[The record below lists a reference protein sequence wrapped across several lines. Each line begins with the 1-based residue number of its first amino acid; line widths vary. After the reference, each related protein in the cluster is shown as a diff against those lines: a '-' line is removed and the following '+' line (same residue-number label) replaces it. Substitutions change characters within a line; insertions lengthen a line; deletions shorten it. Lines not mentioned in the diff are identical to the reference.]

1 VSLQAARP
9 TAGQLRHELERL
21 VLADLLG
28 PAGGEEEE
36 VDEANVRER
45 YLVGMLAP
53 LGVMLQPDEQ
63 DELATAQEGDMAEGR
78 AEPIA
83 PPTAS
88 PVPASCG
95 LTCCVDGAV
104 TELRVEARWGQYRR
118 LAPEHPTP
126 GGPTLVWRRFPMGGT
141 RIVRLHEGGGLR
153 TFSPDP
159 RLPGVVIRCRARR
172 VGGDW
177 LVTLFLV
184 NGQPDPPRLRDH
196 AWLFQ
201 VELSVTGVEG
211 GSPFL
216 RRPQFVTEND
226 PEARRLAMAYRD
238 QVEFASGHGIATH
251 VDIDAEDPRRA
262 TRVSTASAPRFE
274 VARTDPPTLEEE
286 PALAAVDLDMR
297 SLATAPPA
305 ELSRRLLPLVEAYDG
320 WIARQAARVGDRA
333 ARLEGHEAA
342 AADTLAL
349 CRQASRRMRAGID
362 LLASSPQ
369 AADAFRFANEAM
381 WRQRIRSRVAERRRR
396 GEQGTPEALQ
406 TEEDR
411 LANRTWRP
419 FQLAFVL
426 LCLPGVSDPAHRE
439 RSEESGL
446 ADLLWFPTG
455 GGKTEAYLL
464 LTAYVLALRR
474 LQGSAHGL
482 DARDGVAV
490 IMRYTLRLLT
500 VQQFQRAA
508 ALLCACEAIRME
520 TLARGDGRWGE
531 LPFRLGLWVGMRTTP
546 NWTDDARRWVEQ
558 QRGATGWRGGGS
570 GSPAQLTFCP
580 WCGSAILPGQHVK
593 VDLDRGR
600 TLLYCGDDLGRCPFT
615 ERQRPGEGLPVVVVD
630 EEVYRLLPGLVIGTV
645 DKFAQMPWVGQS
657 SALFGRVSRRCE
669 RHGYVWPD
677 DDHPGHHPRKG
688 ALPAA
693 QVVDVPAVRP
703 PDLIIQD
710 ELHLITGPLGSL
722 VGLYEAAVDRL
733 CEIEIDGRRH
743 RPKVIAS
750 TATTRRSAEQ
760 THALFLRDVE
770 VFPPQGLDM
779 RDSFFA
785 RQRPVTDE
793 TYGRCYLGIC
803 AHGRRFKTV
812 LIRVYVALL
821 GASQRLYDLH
831 GLDADGWMTLVGY
844 FNSIRELAGMRRLV
858 EDDIRTRLG
867 RIVSRGLGVRKM
879 LTIEELT
886 SRRSSDDIP
895 RVLERLATPFGT
907 DPRPPDVVVA
917 TNMISVGVD
926 VPRLGIM
933 AVAGQPTSTSEY
945 IQATSRVGRASPG
958 LVVTVYNWARAR
970 DLSHYEAFDYYHAT
984 FYRQVEA
991 ASVTPFAHRALD
1003 RGLTGVMASL
1013 LRHDRRAWNLNA
1025 GARSVDTHDP
1035 AAVAVVAALAR
1046 HAALATSDVE
1056 LGAQVRAMAQQ
1067 RLDLWQQEE
1076 AAKPQLAYRRKGPDS
1091 VPLLQEPGLV
1101 RWNHWTCPTSLRDV
1115 EPEINL
1121 QLLRNSDLGE
1131 ASAPPFDFTE
1141 PSDDSAENA

>member
-1 VSLQAARP
+1 VTLQAARP
-9 TAGQLRHELERL
+9 TPGQLRDELERL

-36 VDEANVRER
+36 VDEDRVRER

-53 LGVMLQPDEQ
+53 LGVTLQADEQ
-63 DELATAQEGDMAEGR
+63 DELATAQEGELEEGR

-83 PPTAS
+83 PGTAS

-104 TELRVEARWGQYRR
+104 TELRVEAHWGRYRR
-118 LAPEHPTP
+118 LPPEHRTP
-126 GGPTLVWRRFPMGGT
+126 DGPSLVWKRSAMGGAET
-141 RIVRLHEGGGLR
+141 VRLREGRLH
-153 TFSPDP
+153 TFEPDP
-159 RLPGVVIRCRARR
+159 EQPGVVVRGRARR
-172 VGGDW
+172 VDGDW

-184 NGQPDPPRLRDH
+184 NGQPDPPQLRDH

-201 VELSVTGVEG
+201 VELVVSGVDG

-216 RRPQFVTEND
+216 RRPQAIIEDD
-226 PEARRLAMAYRD
+226 PEARRLALAYRD
-238 QVEFASGHGIATH
+238 QVEFAAGHGIATH
-251 VDIDAEDPRRA
+251 VEVDPRDPRRA
-262 TRVSTASAPRFE
+262 MRVRTAAAPQYE
-274 VARTDPPTLEEE
+274 VARTDPPTVDEE
-286 PALAAVDLDMR
+286 PALAAADLDMR
-297 SLATAPPA
+297 SLATAPQSELPA
-305 ELSRRLLPLVEAYDG
+305 RLRSLVDAYDG
-320 WIARQAARVGDRA
+320 WIERQAARVGDPA

-342 AADTLAL
+342 AADALAL
-349 CRQASRRMRAGID
+349 CRRAVGRMRAGVE
-362 LLASSPQ
+362 LLATDGRSG
-369 AADAFRFANEAM
+369 DAFRFANEAM
-381 WRQRIRSRVAERRRR
+381 WRQRVRSRVAERRRK
-396 GEQGTPEALQ
+396 GDQGLPEALEA
-406 TEEDR
+406 EEDR
-411 LANRTWRP
+411 PENRTWRP

-426 LCLPGVSDPAHRE
+426 LCLPGVSDPTHPE

-474 LQGSAHGL
+474 LQSAPHGL
-482 DARDGVAV
+482 EAGDGVAV
-490 IMRYTLRLLT
+490 VMRYTLRLLT

-508 ALLCACEAIRME
+508 ALLCACETIRAAA
-520 TLARGDGRWGE
+520 LARGDRRWGE
-531 LPFRLGLWVGMRTTP
+531 LPFRIGLWVGRRTTP
-546 NWTDDARRWVEQ
+546 NWTEEAARWVAQ
-558 QRGATGWRGGGS
+558 QRGAAGWRGGGI

-580 WCGSAILPGQHVK
+580 WCGSAMQPGQHVR
-593 VDLDRGR
+593 VDPDRGR
-600 TLLYCGDDLGRCPFT
+600 TLLFCGDALGRCPFT

-630 EEVYRLLPGLVIGTV
+630 EEVYRLLPGLLIGTV

-677 DDHPGHHPRKG
+677 DEHTGFHPRRG
-688 ALPAA
+688 SLPPA
-693 QVVDVPAVRP
+693 QVIEVAPLRP

-722 VGLYEAAVDRL
+722 VGLYETAVERL
-733 CEIEIDGRRH
+733 CELEVGGRRY

-750 TATTRRSAEQ
+750 TATIRRSAQQ
-760 THALFLRDVE
+760 THALFLRGVD
-770 VFPPQGLDM
+770 VFPPQGLDVE
-779 RDSFFA
+779 DSFFA
-785 RQRPVTDE
+785 RQRRVTDE
-793 TYGRCYLGIC
+793 SFGRRYVGVC
-803 AHGRRFKTV
+803 AHGRRFKSV

-831 GLDADGWMTLVGY
+831 GRDADHWMTLVGY
-844 FNSIRELAGMRRLV
+844 FNSVRELAGMRRLV

-867 RIVSRGLGVRKM
+867 RVESRGLGRRRG
-879 LTIEELT
+879 LSIEELT

-895 RVLERLATPFGT
+895 QVLERLATPF
-907 DPRPPDVVVA
+907 DAERRPPDVVVA

-926 VPRLGIM
+926 VPRLGAM
-933 AVAGQPTSTSEY
+933 AVAGQPKSTSEY

-958 LVVTVYNWARAR
+958 LVVTVYNWAKAR
-970 DLSHYEAFDYYHAT
+970 DLSHYETFEHYHAT

-1013 LRHDRRAWNLNA
+1013 LRHDRRAWNANT
-1025 GARSVDTHDP
+1025 GARAVDTHDP
-1035 AAVAVVAALAR
+1035 AAAAAVRALAR
-1046 HAALATSDVE
+1046 HAALVASDAG
-1056 LGAQVRAMAQQ
+1056 LGGQVQAMAQQ

-1076 AAKPQLAYRRKGPDS
+1076 ATKPQLAYRRRGPDT
-1091 VPLLQEPGLV
+1091 VPLLQEPGV
-1101 RWNHWTCPTSLRDV
+1101 GRWNHWTCPTSLRDV

-1121 QLLRNSDLGE
+1121 QLLRGGDLGE
-1131 ASAPPFDFTE
+1131 ASAPPFDFTR
-1141 PSDDSAENA
+1141 PSDDGADDA